1 LFWYIL
7 KVQFEWDVQK
17 AEENERKHG
26 VSFELARTAFGDPFV
41 IVEIDDEHSDDEL
54 RERLLGMT
62 SKGVLLVIF
71 VTREHRSG
79 QTFRIISARKA
90 TRSERVK
97 YEKAAI

>member
-1 LFWYIL
+1 VL
-7 KVQFEWDVQK
+7 FEWDAQK

-26 VSFELARTAFGDPFV
+26 MSFDLARTAFGDPFV

-62 SKGVLLVIF
+62 SKGLVIF
-71 VTREHRSG
+71 VTRERRSG

-90 TRSERVK
+90 NGSERVK

>member
-1 LFWYIL
+1 M
-7 KVQFEWDVQK
+7 QFEWDAQK

-41 IVEIDDEHSDDEL
+41 LVEVDDEHSDEEL

-62 SKGVLLVIF
+62 SKGVLLVVF
-71 VTREHRSG
+71 VTRERRSE
-79 QTFRIISARKA
+79 QTIRIISARRA
-90 TRSERVK
+90 TRRERAK

>member
-1 LFWYIL
+1 M
-7 KVQFEWDVQK
+7 QFEWDAQK

-26 VSFELARTAFGDPFV
+26 VSFELARTAFVDPFLV
-41 IVEIDDEHSDDEL
+41 VEIDEEHSDDEL

-62 SKGVLLVIF
+62 SKGVLLVVF
-71 VTREHRSG
+71 VTRERRSG

-90 TRSERVK
+90 TRRERVQ